1 MTKRIVFIIAFLLLS
16 SKAFGESKLAIPE
29 RDTLPTKSERLYL
42 DLAFGF
48 DFDNTEYLGSDLGVS
63 ETLFGISLAPSLR
76 YEWNEKHSLA
86 VGASAQKWFGS
97 KRFVD
102 DIKLV
107 AYYKFKSPRFTALTG
122 LFPRN
127 ELIGDYSEVFF
138 TSIWKT
144 KNNLAQGAT
153 LQYTDKF
160 GFAELAIDWNG
171 MYSAATREQFRILFS
186 GEGRF
191 AKIMYAG
198 ASAQLH
204 HYANR
209 ADFSH
214 NVVDDILINP
224 YIGVNFNAFF
234 DFDIRLGYLQ
244 SLQQDRV
251 TGRGWETP
259 MGGELYLRLSRWG
272 GFISNNLFLG
282 DDLMPLYNSVG
293 KEGTPYGADLYA
305 GDPFYRT
312 ENIIYNRTGIG
323 YERNFWKERINVK
336 AEFVLKTDGERL
348 YNQQIISLAVN
359 LAPKLYDKN
368 NKREKAQFNK
378 GQ

>member
-1 MTKRIVFIIAFLLLS
+1 MTDLCARTCEMVRKVIISVVALLLS
-16 SKAFGESKLAIPE
+16 LSALAQ
-29 RDTLPTKSERLYL
+29 SERLYL
-42 DLAFGF
+42 DTDFNF
-48 DFDNTEYLGSDLGVS
+48 DFDNTEYSGSGLGES
-63 ETLFGISLAPSLR
+63 ETLFGVSLAPALR
-76 YEWNEKHSLA
+76 YEWSEKHSLG
-86 VGASAQKWFGS
+86 VGVNMQKWFGS
-97 KRFVD
+97 TRFLD
-102 DIKLV
+102 DIDLI
-107 AYYKFKSPRFTALTG
+107 AYYQFRNEKYGALAG
-122 LFPRN
+122 LFRRE
-127 ELIGDYSEVFF
+127 ELMGRYSEAFF
-138 TSIWKT
+138 SNAW
-144 KNNLAQGAT
+144 LADNRLVQGLA
-153 LQYTDKF
+153 LQYHDKI
-160 GFAELAIDWNG
+160 GFAELVADWNG
-171 MYSAATREQFRILFS
+171 MYSAQTREQFRILFS

-244 SLQQDRV
+244 SLQQDRL
-251 TGRGWETP
+251 TGGGWQTP

-272 GFISNNLFLG
+272 VFISNNLYVGKNLQ
-282 DDLMPLYNSVG
+282 PLYNLVG

-323 YERNFWKERINVK
+323 YERNFWKERIKVK

-359 LAPKLYDKN
+359 LSPKLYDKN
-368 NKREKAQFNK
+368 NKRIK
-378 GQ
+378 